1 MSPTIYII
9 IMTVCATATRIG
21 FFPTFSQYA
30 FLVEVT
36 GARLGG
42 VIADYIRYRLM
53 KKSTFVA
60 LVSMKN
66 TALNRII
73 CRRHLCAVAGLLA
86 GCSTLSP
93 PTVPSCPVAPTYDV
107 ARFAKIE
114 QPDRGVLWE
123 VSKDGRSAFLYGTI
137 HVAQLKWDFPG
148 PAIRTALNSSNA
160 LAVELDVTAPKLAA
174 RLQRQR
180 TMQKERNGPQQLS
193 AESSALAARTSEQFR
208 LACLDEAKFGEVTL
222 ASKVDSLAVLSA
234 RDAGL
239 YPAFMID
246 ASLIG
251 FARAAKK
258 PVIALETSF
267 QQAKVLERDTASIEA
282 DLVSLE
288 RGDTRTQIVK
298 LATAWAD
305 RDLAE
310 IESLFPWC
318 NCAQDPPAITR
329 LIHQRNIVLAERIAH
344 LYETQD
350 GVFAAIGI
358 LHMIGPG
365 SVLERLR
372 GMGYSVRQLTAPVGV
387 K

>member
-1 MSPTIYII
+1 VSPTIYII
-9 IMTVCATATRIG
+9 IMTVCATATRID

-30 FLVEVT
+30 FLVIVT

-42 VIADYIRYRLM
+42 VIADYIRHRLM

-107 ARFAKIE
+107 TRLAKIK
-114 QPDRGVLWE
+114 QRDRGVLWE
-123 VSKDGRSAFLYGTI
+123 VSKDGRSAFLYGTV
-137 HVAQLKWDFPG
+137 HVAKPKWDFPG
-148 PAIRTALNSSNA
+148 PTIRTALSSSNA
-160 LAVELDVTAPKLAA
+160 LAVELDVTDPTLGA
-174 RLQRQR
+174 RLQRER
-180 TMQKERNGPQQLS
+180 SMKKEQDGSLQLF
-193 AESSALAARTSEQFR
+193 AESSVLAARASEQFR
-208 LACLDEAKFGEVTL
+208 LACLDEAKLGDATL
-222 ASKVDSLAVLSA
+222 ASKVDLLPAFSA

-239 YPAFMID
+239 YPDFMID

-251 FARAAKK
+251 FARATKK
-258 PVIALETSF
+258 PVIALETS
-267 QQAKVLERDTASIEA
+267 LEQVEALEQDNASIEA

-298 LATAWAD
+298 LATAWAN

-318 NCAQDPPAITR
+318 NCAQDPPLISR
-329 LIHQRNIVLAERIAH
+329 LIHRRNIVLAERIAH